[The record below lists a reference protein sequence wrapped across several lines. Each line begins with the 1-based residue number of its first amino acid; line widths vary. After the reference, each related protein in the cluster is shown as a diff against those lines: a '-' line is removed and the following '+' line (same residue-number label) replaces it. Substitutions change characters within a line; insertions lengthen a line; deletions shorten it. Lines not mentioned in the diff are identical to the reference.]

1 MKKGKR
7 LRLPDIG
14 GDQRQNMYRR
24 EGKSHM
30 VMVCI
35 FFAVSIL
42 SSIAGSICG
51 IGGGVIIKPVLDAV
65 GVMSV
70 SSISFLSGCT
80 VLAMS
85 VVSVYKN
92 IRAKPAKLNV
102 RTATGLAIGAAAGG
116 VMGKS
121 MFQMLKSAV
130 GNETLVGMTQAIV
143 LIVITLGTLIYTIY
157 KKKIHTKQYTQ
168 IWLCLVIGILL
179 GIMSSFLGI
188 GGGPI
193 NLVVLAYF
201 FSMSTKEAALSSL
214 YIIMFSQITS
224 LVQTCA
230 TGTIPDIKI
239 SYFLAMVIGGILG
252 GTLGSKV
259 NKKIDE
265 DGVNKLFIAL
275 MIVIVGINI
284 YNAVKFGLA

>member
-1 MKKGKR
+1 MEGR
-7 LRLPDIG
+7 T
-14 GDQRQNMYRR
+14 NMI
-24 EGKSHM
+24 M
-30 VMVCI
+30 VFA

-51 IGGGVIIKPVLDAV
+51 IGGGVIIKPVLDAT
-65 GVMSV
+65 GLMSV
-70 SSISFLSGCT
+70 SCISFLSGCT

-92 IRAKPAKLNV
+92 LRARTARLNV
-102 RTATGLAIGAAAGG
+102 RTATGLAVGAAVGG
-116 VMGKS
+116 VVGKS
-121 MFQMLKSAV
+121 MFQMLKNTV
-130 GNETLVGMTQAIV
+130 GNENLVGMTQAIV

-157 KKKIHTKQYTQ
+157 KNQIRTKQYEQ
-168 IWLCLVIGILL
+168 LWLCIVIGLLL

-224 LVQTCA
+224 FVQTCV
-230 TGTIPDIKI
+230 TMTIPDVKI
-239 SYFLAMVIGGILG
+239 SYLIAMVAGGILG
-252 GTLGSKV
+252 GTFGAKV
-259 NKKIDE
+259 NKKISE
-265 DGVNKLFIAL
+265 DGVNKLFITL
-275 MIVIVGINI
+275 MGVIVLINI
-284 YNAVKFGLA
+284 YNAWKFGTM